1 MVKGSSTSE
10 ATKSMTRLMVMTQ
23 EERWQIRYQEVID
36 FIETNKRNPSK
47 YAPEERNMYNYIK
60 HTRKQMNQGF
70 LKENRIEMFKRLLE
84 LMEQYRRK
92 NQYE

>member
-1 MVKGSSTSE
+1 MTQDEKW
-10 ATKSMTRLMVMTQ
+10 MTRY
-23 EERWQIRYQEVID
+23 EEVKT

-60 HTRKQMNQGF
+60 HTRKQMNQVL

-84 LMEQYRRK
+84 LMEENKRV
-92 NQYE
+92 NQWK